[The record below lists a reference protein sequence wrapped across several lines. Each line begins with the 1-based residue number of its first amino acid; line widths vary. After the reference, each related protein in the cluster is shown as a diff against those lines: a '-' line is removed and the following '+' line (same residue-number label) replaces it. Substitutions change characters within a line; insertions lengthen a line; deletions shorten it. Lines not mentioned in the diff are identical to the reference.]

1 MTPKVSIII
10 PVYNS
15 EAFLSR
21 CLESVTTQSLVE
33 IEIICVDDGSTDSSY
48 DILQEWAGKDNRII
62 VLHQANGRQGKARNA
77 AIAIARGEYIG
88 MVDSDDYIPCD
99 YFQRLYNAAIEN
111 SAELAVC
118 GITKEK
124 RHWQKRINSYSEIT
138 VEENA
143 VSKLRLCN
151 CPPDFHPVN
160 KLYKRSMLER
170 LSLRFDEGVQYE
182 DVMFVMRA
190 ICESGR
196 MVTLPDVSY
205 IYVLNPTSTVKS
217 RQTRAKQQQKYMAHR
232 SMVDYVTANNIQIPD
247 RHRNI
252 TVRYF
257 SLFGIC
263 LWKIKEKE
271 NKRTLRLFDFI
282 PVWSKKREP

>member
-1 MTPKVSIII
+1 MNPKVSIII

-21 CLESVTTQSLVE
+21 CLGSVTGQSLGE

-48 DILQEWAGKDNRII
+48 DLLKEWAAKDSRIV

-77 AIAIARGEYIG
+77 ALAIAKGEYIG
-88 MVDSDDYIPCD
+88 MVDSDDYVPSD
-99 YFQRLYNAAIEN
+99 YFERLYNAAEIN
-111 SAELAVC
+111 GAEIAVC

-124 RHWQKRINSYSEIT
+124 KHWNKTIVSYNET
-138 VEENA
+138 VVEDDA
-143 VSKLRLCN
+143 GSKLSLCN

-160 KLYKRSMLER
+160 KLYSRRMLER
-170 LSLRFDEGVQYE
+170 LALRFDEGVQYE
-182 DVMFVMRA
+182 DVMFVLRA

-196 MVTLPDVSY
+196 MVTVPNVSY
-205 IYVLNPTSTVKS
+205 MYVLNPSSTVKS

-232 SMVDYVTANNIQIPD
+232 SMVDYIKANGIDIPD
-247 RHRNI
+247 RYRNI
-252 TVRYF
+252 TVGYF

-263 LWKIKEKE
+263 LWKIKEKD
-271 NKRTLRLFDFI
+271 NKRILRLFDFL
-282 PVWSKKREP
+282 PVWSKRR

>member
-10 PVYNS
+10 PIYNS
-15 EAFLSR
+15 EAFLPR
-21 CLESVTTQSLVE
+21 CLESVTKQSLDE

-48 DILQEWAGKDNRII
+48 NILQEWTGKDNRII
-62 VLHQANGRQGKARNA
+62 VIRQANGRQGKARNA
-77 AIAIARGEYIG
+77 AIAIAKGEYIG

-99 YFQRLYNAAIEN
+99 YFERLYNAAEEN

-124 RHWQKRINSYSEIT
+124 KHWKKIINSYSEVT
-138 VEENA
+138 VEEDA
-143 VSKLRLCN
+143 GSKLRLCN

-170 LSLRFDEGVQYE
+170 LALRFAEGVQYE

-190 ICESGR
+190 ICESRR

-217 RQTRAKQQQKYMAHR
+217 RQTKAKQQQKYMAHR
-232 SMVDYVTANNIQIPD
+232 SMVDYATANNIQIPD
-247 RHRNI
+247 RYRNI
-252 TVRYF
+252 TVGYF

-263 LWKIKEKE
+263 LWKTKEKG
-271 NKRTLRLFDFI
+271 NRRTLRLFDFL
-282 PVWSKKREP
+282 PLWSKKREP